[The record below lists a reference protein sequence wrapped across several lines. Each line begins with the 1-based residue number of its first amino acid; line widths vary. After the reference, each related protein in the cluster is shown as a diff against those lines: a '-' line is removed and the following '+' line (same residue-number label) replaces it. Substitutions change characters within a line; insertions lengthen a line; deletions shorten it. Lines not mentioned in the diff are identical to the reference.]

1 MKKQILTAILLMI
14 CITFSFLGCNTFTAQ
29 DKAILQ
35 RSNLSD
41 INFIMDI
48 QDKPEPIKNYS
59 SSFLETMKQSKTTP
73 IEVKED
79 IETVETTEEVTEQS
93 VEEIY
98 NDYDYNNDF
107 DYYDSSY
114 IYADGSSYTPDSGLT
129 QQSGVNYY
137 DGRTEKYYSSNVS
150 YHDRT
155 DEWTVDDEGFYR
167 TDDGYYVVAASDM
180 PQGTT
185 FEGSKGTCVVLD
197 SGCDEG
203 VTDYYVAW

>member
-35 RSNLSD
+35 KSSLSD

-107 DYYDSSY
+107 D
-114 IYADGSSYTPDSGLT
+114 
-129 QQSGVNYY
+129 YY